1 MAVSALGCAPHIPP
15 ETARE
20 VQLDHPAEGGDAAPD
35 GTVPAA
41 SAAPPWPDA
50 WWHREIAEREARIE
64 ELRKRVEIAEDRT
77 DEQPEDVKGRL
88 EGELELEEESL
99 DEFRQVSTKPYSGN
113 MMGGGVVLIVVG
125 GVSVLM
131 TGYLAV
137 LAFGPLSDFS
147 ERQREEAAVGV
158 AALLSIGVSGVAVGV
173 PLLAAGRKRVVKPQ
187 PTARLWVGPRE
198 LGVRGSF

>member
-1 MAVSALGCAPHIPP
+1 MAVSALACAPHPPP

-20 VQLDHPAEGGDAAPD
+20 ARRDHPAEGGDARSE

-41 SAAPPWPDA
+41 PAAPPWPDA

-64 ELRKRVEIAEDRT
+64 ELRQRVEIAEDRK

-88 EGELELEEESL
+88 EEELELEEESL
-99 DEFRQVSTKPYSGN
+99 DEFRKVSTKPYSSN

-125 GVSVLM
+125 GVSLVSA
-131 TGYLAV
+131 GYLAV
-137 LAFGPLSDFS
+137 VAITPLSDFS

-158 AALLSIGVSGVAVGV
+158 AALLSVGVSGLAVGL

-198 LGVRGSF
+198 LGVCGSF